1 MVNLGNILPNVYI
14 YTFKL
19 KWKFYEKIL
28 LILYNENFIYLK
40 IKFKILTNENITT
53 SINECGFFL
62 RLA

>member
-19 KWKFYEKIL
+19 KWKFCEKIL

-53 SINECGFFL
+53 SINECGFF
-62 RLA
+62 